1 MTPTTDST
9 TNLSKTIVF
18 YQKANFLLRIATI
31 SALLWPVF
39 AIATAI
45 LLKPSNAQTV
55 VPLVTLSPFLPMVL
69 FLLGAP
75 FQYFLIAQ
83 DPDAKIGFRWAIAL
97 IAVELSIGVYFA
109 VIPVSNDPGLTPLLI
124 LIASA
129 LFFLKLA
136 QIARWLQILFV
147 ILLMLITTIFVA
159 GGRERIQ
166 AALNSPNRVPIIRVP
181 PQAPPSVQYFPVQ
194 TNSPQ
199 TNTAQTAPGT
209 PPLPAPGATATGFF
223 DSSVCADLNNKEIME
238 YSDVTRPQAG
248 GDIPLQID
256 VTGYKEDCFGKVVRL
271 PDWFKTGWCYKP
283 IPEGN
288 PGSDWSIS
296 FQFVKMDP
304 NGNPIHL
311 EKEKGPYHWSTPLR
325 PEDRPFFDGF
335 PLTFRLKGK
344 HVPKGGIAFYAA
356 SSDGTCGE

>member
-31 SALLWPVF
+31 SALLWPLF
-39 AIATAI
+39 AIAAAV

-55 VPLVTLSPFLPMVL
+55 VPLVTLSPLLPMVL

-83 DPDAKIGFRWAIAL
+83 DPDAKTGFRWAIAL

-109 VIPVSNDPGLTPLLI
+109 VIPVSNDPGLTPLLV

-136 QIARWLQILFV
+136 QIARWLQILFI
-147 ILLMLITTIFVA
+147 ILLMVITTIFVG

-166 AALNSPNRVPIIRVP
+166 AVFNSPNRVPIIRVP
-181 PQAPPSVQYFPVQ
+181 PQAPPSVHSAPVQ
-194 TNSPQ
+194 TNS
-199 TNTAQTAPGT
+199 AQTAPGI
-209 PPLPAPGATATGFF
+209 PLAPGARATGFF
-223 DSSVCADLNNKEIME
+223 DPSVCADINNKEILD
-238 YSDVTRPQAG
+238 YSDVTQPQP
-248 GDIPLQID
+248 GDTPMHID
-256 VTGYKEDCFGKVVRL
+256 VADYKEDCSGKVVRL
-271 PDWFKTGWCYKP
+271 PEWFSSGWCYKP
-283 IPEGN
+283 FPEGN
-288 PGSDWSIS
+288 PGSDWAIT
-296 FQFVKMDP
+296 FQFVKVDP
-304 NGNPIHL
+304 NGNPIHFEGPL
-311 EKEKGPYHWSTPLR
+311 GPYHWSVPLR
-325 PEDRPFFDGF
+325 LEDSPFFEGF

-344 HVPKGGIAFYAA
+344 HLPHGGIAFYAV
-356 SSDGTCGE
+356 SPNGTCGE